1 MSKTKAQLE
10 REIRELYAAMTAL
23 EKTARR
29 QQGVIDQLRIDI
41 EKERIAGM
49 RWFDDFS
56 YLGTQMIEVL
66 RQRDQY
72 RNRALALIRK
82 TYKRIDGMWIKSVSM
97 LVRIMDLQQE
107 NKSLKVKLTELMS
120 KPPQ

>member
-1 MSKTKAQLE
+1 MRKTKAQLE
-10 REIRELYAAMTAL
+10 REIKELYAAMTAL

-29 QQGVIDQLRIDI
+29 QQRIIDGLRHENDH
-41 EKERIAGM
+41 EDELYPAVLAQM
-49 RWFDDFS
+49 RLDTLD
-56 YLGTQMIEVL
+56 LM

-82 TYKRIDGMWIKSVSM
+82 TYRRIDEMWIKSVSM
-97 LVRIMDLQQE
+97 LVKIVALQQE

-120 KPPQ
+120 KPQQ